1 MVAHLDMSYKYVDLS
16 GYGFS
21 GKHAVI
27 DLLREFRGYNVPH
40 FAFEFLLL
48 RIQGGLFD
56 LEDALVNDWSPI
68 RSDAAIRRFKR
79 LVRRLAAKNS
89 LLSPRSLFEA
99 VGWNYDHVYAGRFT
113 ALSERF
119 IQQLVATS
127 WVTDWPYPPADLNGS
142 ELFTRKVLRKLGVK
156 TAMDFRVHLSLP
168 ENFVELAREYLDAV
182 LSSNVA
188 PGTTTIVMHNAFEP
202 FQPQRGLKYFNDIRC
217 IIVDRDPRDT
227 YVQHLKQRSVAVGP
241 KEFVS
246 RFRVFRRAARRFF
259 VEHPNILRIRFE
271 DLIFTYDETV
281 ATILRHLGEPKD
293 AHVSPRSC
301 FDPAVSRRN
310 VGIWRTHERMDE
322 IDYIRQELAEYCYLT
337 GDNA

>member
-1 MVAHLDMSYKYVDLS
+1 VARLTVSYKYVDLS

-40 FAFEFLLL
+40 FAFEFLPL
-48 RIQGGLFD
+48 RIQGGILD

-89 LLSPRSLFEA
+89 LRHPISLFEA
-99 VGWNYDHVYAGRFT
+99 VGWNYDSIYAGRFT
-113 ALSERF
+113 ELSDRF
-119 IQQLVATS
+119 VQHLVAAS
-127 WVTDWPYPPADLNGS
+127 WVTDWPYPNGELS
-142 ELFTRKVLRKLGVK
+142 GPELFVRKLLFRLGVR

-168 ENFVELAREYLDAV
+168 DDFVGLAREYLGAV
-182 LSSNVA
+182 LSSNVP

-202 FQPQRGLKYFNDIRC
+202 FQPQRCLKYFDRVRC

-227 YVQHLKQRSVAVGP
+227 YVQHLKQRSVAIGP
-241 KEFVS
+241 LEFVR
-246 RFRVFRRAARRFF
+246 RFRMFRAAARRFH
-259 VEHPNILRIRFE
+259 VEDPAILRIQFE
-271 DLIFTYDETV
+271 QLIFNYDEIV
-281 ATILRHLGEPKD
+281 GRILHHLGEPAD
-293 AHVSPRSC
+293 AHERPREH

-310 VGIWRTHERMDE
+310 VGAWLTYEKPEE
-322 IDYIRQELAEYCYLT
+322 IEYIRSELSEYCFHPP
-337 GDNA
+337 GPP